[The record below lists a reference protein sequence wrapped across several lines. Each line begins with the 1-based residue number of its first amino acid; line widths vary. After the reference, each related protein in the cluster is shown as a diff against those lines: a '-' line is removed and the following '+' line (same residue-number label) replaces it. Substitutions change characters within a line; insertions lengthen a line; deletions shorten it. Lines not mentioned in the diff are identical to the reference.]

1 MTQMVSELYDA
12 LRSVGVA
19 DDTAKS
25 AARAVIAAEEKDR
38 LATKADINELHL
50 ATKADINELRL
61 ATKADISELRL
72 ATKADISELR
82 LATKADIAELKS
94 EMTWRIVLVMSVV
107 MSIQTAVFS
116 AIVTAAFKFLRP

>member
-1 MTQMVSELYDA
+1 MKWRRIAQEQLVTQMVSELYDA

-38 LATKADINELHL
+38 LATKADINELRL
-50 ATKADINELRL
+50 STKADINELRL
-61 ATKADISELRL
+61 SLKT
-72 ATKADISELR
+72 
-82 LATKADIAELKS
+82 DIAELKS